1 KAGIWR
7 GYLIQEAA
15 NFVPPPN
22 YFASVA
28 EMDEFKAE
36 SAKSSG
42 ISYLSRAIE
51 RREGYLKRANSLK
64 TGESLSV
71 KGTYATSWIRLNF
84 IKTVLTG
91 LISLAAIAGIVF
103 GAVTLAKKNR
113 KALVISVGV
122 GIFTAILQII
132 AWAAAGFLL
141 AIRFSAAIKLLL
153 LFPIVLAALLALLI
167 VPHILVGK
175 RYGKGFGMASAA
187 TMLIVLAAGVRA
199 VIIYLL
205 QHPPIILY

>member
-1 KAGIWR
+1 
-7 GYLIQEAA
+7 
-15 NFVPPPN
+15 
-22 YFASVA
+22 
-28 EMDEFKAE
+28 
-36 SAKSSG
+36 
-42 ISYLSRAIE
+42 
-51 RREGYLKRANSLK
+51 
-64 TGESLSV
+64 
-71 KGTYATSWIRLNF
+71 IRLNF